1 MTDERKVQLG
11 FEVDASGAKKG
22 FDEVTRSAK
31 SMADNV
37 AKASRPA
44 SESVDKIGS
53 GGDAAAKKLE
63 RSTQSMIASI
73 QRTTAAMEA
82 GDKTTSKYFQTLA
95 SQRGIS
101 SEALRPYLAQL
112 DAAKAKQDAATTSL
126 DKMGVSA
133 NFLRSM
139 LVSLGG
145 VLSVTAITQW
155 ATGVISSAS
164 ALDDLADATGSS
176 VEELS
181 RLANIAR
188 VSGADFGTID
198 AAIKKLAVGMSGV
211 DEESSKA
218 GKALALIGVQSR
230 DPAQALNEVALKFA
244 GYADGANKAA
254 LAVAIFGKSGASL
267 LPVLKDIAENQG
279 IASTVTA
286 KQARDA
292 EDLEKA
298 WRRLAVESTTLSSAL
313 LTNVVPALAKVI
325 EQFRIAREFQ
335 LSLASSISIA
345 GMNDSA
351 INESLKAAQEKLSK
365 LQSEFDK
372 NKGWMSKPL
381 FGVDEKD
388 ISKQQA
394 IVNAYLAIIAQRKA
408 AQDRA
413 TKAIGDMQ
421 GPGLLDAPT
430 LSGGGGNAAK
440 QQIADYRD
448 EILKLNDDMLKL
460 SGAGGGYTRLIAANE
475 KYQADLRSGKAIKTA
490 EVQQMMQAA
499 VAADELALSTAKW
512 ADAEKEAGDYAKQAA
527 KDRAEYEK
535 QVEASK
541 ESVRALV
548 DNLEQETRT
557 LGLSNEEREL
567 SINLLK
573 LESSGLDKNSEEY
586 ADLERRIRAAS
597 EAKSVFASAKNMAEE
612 FQKTADKISDS
623 LTDALLRGFESGKDF
638 GKNFVDTLYNL
649 FRTLVLRPVISAII
663 APVSGGISS
672 AFSGTAGASGG
683 GSSLSSAS
691 SLLGLGS
698 FGSGASISM
707 GNIGSLGLVEGSLA
721 NFANIGGQLTA
732 GSIMPALGMAMPY
745 IAAAVAIGTLVKGFL
760 DSKKGGP
767 KTGGYGLAGSISGV
781 NRNDLFTPNQSDAA
795 AATIASTTLSAY
807 KQTLVALGGSGS
819 GGFDIGYN
827 SDPQGSAPNQLGV
840 RAMVNGRQVYGYS
853 AGESLGRDDAA
864 LEAAINLESKR
875 ALLAAL
881 QASDLP
887 DQIAAVFD
895 SISASGASADTIDNL
910 MAFGSAM
917 KVVID
922 AISGSVVDDA
932 QTAWENSQ
940 RSSIQVLQ
948 DMGNEVIRLAENMDG
963 TVGSMN
969 ALATATTDY
978 RQAVVQTLIAIKQIA
993 SDMTALF
1000 ANTRE
1005 SLTTFGM
1012 TPAQLY
1018 NFYRNDAEAAF
1029 SELQTATDPAVIR
1042 ALGSRLN
1049 RDVIASFNA
1058 LPESDRAGMRDP
1070 LMDFLNLADA
1080 TTATRLATAF
1090 ELTAAGTV
1098 DPFAAANAAL
1108 DGAAQKFAGAA
1119 TDSVT
1124 AANNMSTAV
1133 NNFASAVNRFA
1144 QAVGTPLTATVRPPS
1159 DVNA

>member
-37 AKASRPA
+37 AKASKPA

-112 DAAKAKQDAATTSL
+112 DAAKAKQDAATSSL

-145 VLSVTAITQW
+145 VLSVTAITAW
-155 ATGVISSAS
+155 ATGVIASAA

-188 VSGADFGTID
+188 ISGADFGTID

-218 GKALALIGVQSR
+218 GKALALLGVQSR

-254 LAVAIFGKSGASL
+254 LAVAIFGRSGASL

-286 KQARDA
+286 QQAKAA
-292 EDLEKA
+292 EDLEKS
-298 WRRLAVESTTLSSAL
+298 WRRLGVESVTLKNAL
-313 LTNVVPALAKVI
+313 LDNIVPALTTTI
-325 EQFRIAREFQ
+325 TSFNLAR
-335 LSLASSISIA
+335 AA
-345 GMNDSA
+345 GMGFFDALKNAGNYDLVGTQKRVMEIESEIRKNEKVVQDYAARGMKAPADTIQKKVDELKKESA
-351 INESLKAAQEKLSK
+351 F
-365 LQSEFDK
+365 LQSVLNTLIDK
-372 NKGWMSKPL
+372 MPERTPQSARP
-381 FGVDEKD
+381 
-388 ISKQQA
+388 
-394 IVNAYLAIIAQRKA
+394 
-408 AQDRA
+408 
-413 TKAIGDMQ
+413 
-421 GPGLLDAPT
+421 DAPS
-430 LSGGGGNAAK
+430 LPGGNAAK
-440 QQIADYRD
+440 QKIADYRD
-448 EILKLNDDMLKL
+448 EIQKLNDEMLKL
-460 SGAGGGYTRLIAANE
+460 SGASGGYSHLIAANE
-475 KYQADLRSGKAIKTA
+475 KYQADLRAGKAINIA
-490 EVQQMMQAA
+490 QVQTLMQTA
-499 VAADELALSTAKW
+499 VATDELAASTKNW
-512 ADAEKEAGDYAKQAA
+512 AEAEKEAGDYAKQVA

-557 LGLSNEEREL
+557 LGQSNEEREL

-573 LESSGLDKNSEEY
+573 LENSGLDKSSEEY
-586 ADLERRIRAAS
+586 ANLEQRIRAAA
-597 EAKSVFASAKNMAEE
+597 EAKKVFAAQKTLADD
-612 FQKTADKISDS
+612 FKKTADKISDS
-623 LTDALLRGFESGKDF
+623 LTDALLRGFEAGKDF

-663 APVSGGISS
+663 APVSGGIASMV
-672 AFSGTAGASGG
+672 SGGAGASTG
-683 GSSLSSAS
+683 GSMLSAGG
-691 SLLGLGS
+691 SLLGGLGNFS
-698 FGSGASISM
+698 GGFSGALT
-707 GNIGSLGLVEGSLA
+707 NIGVEGIIGGTATNFAGIAGSLGAGNIMGAVGLA
-721 NFANIGGQLTA
+721 A
-732 GSIMPALGMAMPY
+732 PY
-745 IAAAVAIGTLVKGFL
+745 LMAAVAIGSLVKGFL

-781 NRNDLFTPNQSDAA
+781 NRGDLFTPNQADG
-795 AATIASTTLSAY
+795 AATTIAQTTLSAY
-807 KQTLVALGGSGS
+807 KQTLAALGGSGS

-827 SDPQGSAPNQLGV
+827 SDPQGTAPNQLGV
-840 RAMVNGRQVYGYS
+840 RAMVNGQQVYGYS
-853 AGESLGRDDAA
+853 AGDSLGRDDAA

-887 DQIAAVFD
+887 DQIAAVFN
-895 SISASGASADTIDNL
+895 SIAASGANAETIDNL
-910 MAFGSAM
+910 LAFGSAM
-917 KVVID
+917 NVVIE
-922 AISGSVVDDA
+922 AISGDVAADA
-932 QTAWENSQ
+932 TDIWERSQ
-940 RSSIQVLQ
+940 RTTIQVLA
-948 DMGNEVIRLAENMDG
+948 DMGAEVIDLANSMDG
-963 TVGSMN
+963 TVGSMQD
-969 ALATATTDY
+969 LATATTNY
-978 RQAVVQTLIAIKQIA
+978 RQAVVQTLLTLKQMKVDI
-993 SDMTALF
+993 DALF
-1000 ANTRE
+1000 AGTRE
-1005 SLTTFGM
+1005 SLTIYGM
-1012 TPAQLY
+1012 SPLDTY
-1018 NFYRNDAEAAF
+1018 NYYRNDADAAYA
-1029 SELQTATDPAVIR
+1029 ELQTTTDPARARTLANVINNDIL
-1042 ALGSRLN
+1042 A
-1049 RDVIASFNA
+1049 AFNA
-1058 LPESDRAGMRDP
+1058 LPDADKLTMRAP
-1070 LMDFLNLADA
+1070 LLTFLNDVNALVTGFGAPQTGNSVID
-1080 TTATRLATAF
+1080 RIWDIVVN
-1090 ELTAAGTV
+1090 GTV
-1098 DPFAAANAAL
+1098 DPFAAANQSL
-1108 DGAAQKFAGAA
+1108 DGAATKFGTAA
-1119 TDSVT
+1119 DDSVV
-1124 AANNMSTAV
+1124 ASINMNTAV
-1133 NNFASAVNRFA
+1133 NNFSVSVNSFTASVNRLASAMPSE
-1144 QAVGTPLTATVRPPS
+1144 VGG
-1159 DVNA
+1159 